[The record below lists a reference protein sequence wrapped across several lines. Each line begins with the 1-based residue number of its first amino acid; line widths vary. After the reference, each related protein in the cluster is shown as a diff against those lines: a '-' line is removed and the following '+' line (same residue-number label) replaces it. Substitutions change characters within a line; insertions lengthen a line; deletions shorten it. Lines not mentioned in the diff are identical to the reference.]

1 LRHSRGEKASKRH
14 MVADAEAAAAAAVP
28 VALALPGDWCDDV
41 GGSMHHT
48 YTSHRHSRAGGAPA
62 WPPHGPPP
70 DAMRRCGECGAQ
82 RQLVLQSPASLSG
95 GDGGDRVL
103 YVLACLNAACSRT
116 AATCVRSPLPQAVG
130 ALLPS

>member
-1 LRHSRGEKASKRH
+1 MSSRHSRGGKASKRDT
-14 MVADAEAAAAAAVP
+14 VADAEAAPAAAAV
-28 VALALPGDWCDDV
+28 LGLPGNWCDDV
-41 GGSMHHT
+41 GGSTHHT

-62 WPPHGPPP
+62 WPPQGPPP
-70 DAMRRCGECGAQ
+70 AAMLRCGECGAP

-95 GDGGDRVL
+95 GDGVDRVL

-116 AATCVRSPLPQAVG
+116 SATCVRPPYPKRVG